1 MFYINIYI
9 YIWYVSAIAL
19 LMEIKAI
26 PIVPE
31 PGTKRP
37 SGFWRPW
44 SQEIM
49 VVEVED
55 RPPSGAQHQVLAT
68 RSREDKSQKFTKSVQ
83 VTLDS
88 YLLVDTFVM
97 SVPR

>member
-1 MFYINIYI
+1 MKASQNEISMFYINI

-19 LMEIKAI
+19 LMDIKAI

-44 SQEIM
+44 SQEIT
-49 VVEVED
+49 VVAN

-68 RSREDKSQKFTKSVQ
+68 RSREHKSQKFTKSVQ

-88 YLLVDTFVM
+88 YL
-97 SVPR
+97 